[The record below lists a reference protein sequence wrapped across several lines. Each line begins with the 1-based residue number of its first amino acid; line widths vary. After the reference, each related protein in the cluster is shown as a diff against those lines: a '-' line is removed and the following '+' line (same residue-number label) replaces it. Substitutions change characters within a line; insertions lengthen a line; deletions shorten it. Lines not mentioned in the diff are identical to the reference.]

1 MVLLMMIG
9 NKKLTKFRIV
19 TSLKCPRCKKRNVTQ
34 AKYCYK
40 CGYKFK
46 TNEIKDAKQN
56 GLAYYLK
63 MYFDWTEKF
72 KITDWKIW
80 KILSIILILY
90 TGINYVIKNGYEL
103 KIENSNDYIYS
114 YNKDL
119 NEYYVYL
126 NHDEEN
132 IKLYLPH
139 EIKNLYV
146 YHYNENNE
154 VLSKDIYNDF
164 NNIKITADDNNLY
177 YYIIALNEKENKSNE
192 IIKILT
198 YTNTKAVNENE

>member
-1 MVLLMMIG
+1 
-9 NKKLTKFRIV
+9 
-19 TSLKCPRCKKRNVTQ
+19 
-34 AKYCYK
+34 
-40 CGYKFK
+40 
-46 TNEIKDAKQN
+46 
-56 GLAYYLK
+56 